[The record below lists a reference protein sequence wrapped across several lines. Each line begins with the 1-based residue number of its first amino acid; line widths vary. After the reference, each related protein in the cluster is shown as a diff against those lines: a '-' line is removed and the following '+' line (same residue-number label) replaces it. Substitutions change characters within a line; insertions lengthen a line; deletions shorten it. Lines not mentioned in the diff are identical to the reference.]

1 MKSRGSGD
9 GAGAQALRQAGYF
22 RCPRYWVTAEQYE
35 LICYMME
42 QNRKEV
48 ERIKRDAEA
57 LEVYPRYDSRRL

>member
-9 GAGAQALRQAGYF
+9 GAGAQALRQSGYF

-57 LEVYPRYDSRRL
+57 LEVYSGYDSRRP